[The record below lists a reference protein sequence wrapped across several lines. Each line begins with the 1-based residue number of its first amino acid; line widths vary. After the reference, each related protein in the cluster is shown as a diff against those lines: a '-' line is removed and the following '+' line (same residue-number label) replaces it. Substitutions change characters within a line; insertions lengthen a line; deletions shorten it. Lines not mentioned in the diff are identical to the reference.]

1 MDIKTM
7 AVKASALFLL
17 LTLVQ
22 ATCVEDEAGVAF
34 SDATYT
40 GTFIRSSPN
49 AKFAPAAVTLTITG
63 NSFEGSSH
71 TPRYPAICRGT
82 VQANS
87 TTATFTNECF
97 WTADFDGS
105 LILSGKYALSR
116 QGEEIILTK
125 AWATASYDQYRL
137 TLQPAD

>member
-1 MDIKTM
+1 MKPMAIK
-7 AVKASALFLL
+7 AGALFLL

-22 ATCVEDEAGVAF
+22 ATCVEDEASTAF
-34 SDATYT
+34 SNGTYT
-40 GTFIRSSPN
+40 GTFIRSSPY
-49 AKFAPAAVTLTITG
+49 ADFAPASVTLTFSG
-63 NSFEGSSH
+63 HNFEGGSN

-82 VQANS
+82 IQATS

-97 WTADFDGS
+97 WTADFDWS
-105 LILSGKYALSR
+105 LILSGEYALSR

-137 TLQPAD
+137 TLQPLD